1 MTIRRLDIKKP
12 PDPVAGRSNDSSGV
26 REVGGPPRIIPIAI
40 PRLMGIARNL
50 RTSTADLHGFG
61 SQINGGLL
69 VGYGQIPGP
78 DAHVHGPGRR
88 SDVDAAGRGGV
99 AVIPAHGKPDVVLP
113 RPNRMGRVVADPPAS
128 GHPGL
133 GPCVS
138 L

>member
-26 REVGGPPRIIPIAI
+26 REVGGPPRIITIAI

-69 VGYGQIPGP
+69 VGDGQIPGP

-88 SDVDAAGRGGV
+88 SDVDPPGRGRR
-99 AVIPAHGKPDVVLP
+99 AFIPPPPNPHRLP
-113 RPNRMGRVVADPPAS
+113 PP
-128 GHPGL
+128 PTRT
-133 GPCVS
+133 GPPP
-138 L
+138 